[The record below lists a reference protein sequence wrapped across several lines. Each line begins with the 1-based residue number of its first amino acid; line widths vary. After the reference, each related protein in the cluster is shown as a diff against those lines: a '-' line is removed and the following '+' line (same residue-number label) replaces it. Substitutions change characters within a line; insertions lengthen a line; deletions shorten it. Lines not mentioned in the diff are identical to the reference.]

1 MGIKF
6 CASCGAEIAW
16 GVPPGDHAERFH
28 CTACGHVEYCNPI
41 PLVLCLLH
49 TRDKVLMIRR
59 AIPPY
64 VDSWAPPGG
73 FIDQG
78 ESIDD
83 AAVRE
88 IREEVG
94 VNIDPESLIPYSI
107 VSIPSINQ
115 ICFICRAEVETEFEP
130 ELGYEVSEAAWY
142 DKASM
147 PFDDYFLPAHADGL
161 ETFYDSLKT
170 GRFRVFM
177 AEASYSD
184 GFNRSVRLSR
194 RRKT

>member
-1 MGIKF
+1 MDIKF
-6 CASCGAEIAW
+6 CSSCGNEIAW
-16 GVPPGDHAERFH
+16 GVPPDDHTERFH
-28 CTACGHVEYCNPI
+28 CTGCGHIEYNNPI

-49 TRDKVLMIRR
+49 TDEKVLMIRR

-78 ESIDD
+78 ESIDV

-88 IREEVG
+88 IREEIG
-94 VNIDPESLIPYSI
+94 VDVDPESMIPYSI

-115 ICFICRAEVETEFEP
+115 ICFICRARLPDEVCP
-130 ELGYEVSEAAWY
+130 ELGAEVSEAKWF
-142 DKASM
+142 DRDHM
-147 PFDDYFLPAHADGL
+147 PFDDYFLPAHRDGL
-161 ETFYDSLKT
+161 EMFYDSLKT

-184 GFNRSVRLSR
+184 GFNRSVRLAR
-194 RRKT
+194 GR